1 MTNDE
6 ARRNDEIRM
15 TKKDSS
21 VVFFIWAFW
30 LPLAFVIRASSFLSL
45 VNHEFVPIWISK
57 LCHPANRSLSF
68 FDVESDTALFK
79 LRDSIIH
86 VVNFEGDCGSIARR
100 FPRGMTAN
108 TDCDCAKII
117 LDPYTVHLSGSWF
130 ELECFLVKFP
140 RAFLI
145 RHRDSNEGHFVC
157 NHLQIPFSSS
167 DFSL

>member
-6 ARRNDEIRM
+6 PRRNGEIRM

-30 LPLAFVIRASSFLSL
+30 LRLAFVIRASSFLSL
-45 VNHEFVPIWISK
+45 VNHQLVPLRISK
-57 LCHPANRSLSF
+57 LCHPTNWSLRF
-68 FDVESDTALFK
+68 FDVENHTALFK

-117 LDPYTVHLSGSWF
+117 LDPCAIHLSGTGF
-130 ELECFLVKFP
+130 ELECFLVEFP

-145 RHRDSNEGHFVC
+145 RHCDSNEGHFVC
-157 NHLQIPFSSS
+157 DHLQIPFSSS

>member
-21 VVFFIWAFW
+21 VGFFIWAFW

-45 VNHEFVPIWISK
+45 VNHQFIPVWISK
-57 LCHPANRSLSF
+57 LCHPANWRLSF
-68 FDVESDTALFK
+68 FDVEGHTALSE
-79 LRDSIIH
+79 LRDSSID
-86 VVNFEGDCGSIARR
+86 VVNFKGDCRSVARR

-108 TDCDCAKII
+108 SHGDWAKVI
-117 LDPYTVHLSGSWF
+117 LDPCAVHLSRAGF

-140 RAFLI
+140 RPFLV
-145 RHRDSNEGHFVC
+145 RHRDSNEGYFVC
-157 NHLQIPFSSS
+157 DHSQIPFS
-167 DFSL
+167 FSGLSL